1 MAGAAKRSMPGNSD
15 PSKRRK
21 GEWKQQR
28 SRNDIESGEVGVFVT
43 CDKGKESKCCA
54 EVTDIFSD
62 IIEKSAKPGADED
75 SDSDD
80 ADIEAQ
86 IQRELEGLSASKKKS
101 RPVQAMQLDM
111 PCVIFARLNDKSV
124 DPVELVH
131 KLCADAQANPDK
143 KQSRFIKRLTP
154 ITMIRKTLSVDL
166 EAFAKEILKPH
177 FHSGGPPKKVRS
189 LSYSHAMA
197 FLFSYAIRPS
207 VRGNSKMNRDTIIKT
222 VADAVG
228 PEHPVDLKNYDLTIL
243 VDVVQNVIGMSVVG
257 SDYDDL
263 KRYNI
268 AEIYEPS
275 PKGQAT
281 PAKTA
286 KEPEV
291 KS

>member
-101 RPVQAMQLDM
+101 RPVQAMQLDI

-131 KLCADAQANPDK
+131 KLCLDARANPDK

-177 FHSGGPPKKVRS
+177 FHSGGPPKK
-189 LSYSHAMA
+189 
-197 FLFSYAIRPS
+197 YAIRPS
-207 VRGNSKMNRDTIIKT
+207 VRGNSKINRDTIIKT

-228 PEHPVDLKNYDLTIL
+228 PEHPVNLKNYDLTIL

-286 KEPEV
+286 NEPEV